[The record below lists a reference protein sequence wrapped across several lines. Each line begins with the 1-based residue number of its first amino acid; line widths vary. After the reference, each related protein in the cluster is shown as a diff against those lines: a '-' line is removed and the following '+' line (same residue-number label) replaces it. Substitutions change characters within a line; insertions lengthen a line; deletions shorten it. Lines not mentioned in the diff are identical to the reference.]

1 MLQKQIN
8 EKYQR
13 IHECKQLLS
22 VTDFHIVKHA
32 DPSAAPYE
40 VPSEIVEARR
50 DARAEIN
57 RLEADIAN
65 LEEELQNYAETI
77 DGIEL

>member
-1 MLQKQIN
+1 MQQKEIN
-8 EKYQR
+8 KKYQR
-13 IHECKQLLS
+13 IHECKQLIS
-22 VTDFHIVKHA
+22 VTDFHVVKHA

-50 DARAEIN
+50 NARAEIN
-57 RLEADIAN
+57 LLEAEIAN

-77 DGIEL
+77 DEIEL

>member
-1 MLQKQIN
+1 M
-8 EKYQR
+8 
-13 IHECKQLLS
+13 
-22 VTDFHIVKHA
+22 TDFHIVKHA
-32 DPSAAPYE
+32 DPSAAPYG

-50 DARAEIN
+50 NARAEIN

>member
-1 MLQKQIN
+1 M
-8 EKYQR
+8 
-13 IHECKQLLS
+13 
-22 VTDFHIVKHA
+22 TDFHIVKHA
-32 DPSAAPYE
+32 DPSAAPYD

-57 RLEADIAN
+57 LLEAEIAN

-77 DGIEL
+77 DEIEL

>member
-1 MLQKQIN
+1 M
-8 EKYQR
+8 
-13 IHECKQLLS
+13 
-22 VTDFHIVKHA
+22 KHA

-65 LEEELQNYAETI
+65 LEEELRDYIETI